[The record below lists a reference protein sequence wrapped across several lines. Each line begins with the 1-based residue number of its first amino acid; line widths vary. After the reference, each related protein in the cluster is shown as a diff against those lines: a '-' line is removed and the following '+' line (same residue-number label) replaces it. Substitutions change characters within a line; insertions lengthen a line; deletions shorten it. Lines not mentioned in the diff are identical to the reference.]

1 MKVKPLHWDET
12 IDVRHKVLWP
22 NKTPEYC
29 IVEGDEDALHFG
41 VFIENKLVC
50 VASIYVDGKSARLR
64 KFATLIEFQGKGI
77 GSFMIKFLLAKL
89 KELEISFFWFDA
101 RESATEFYKK
111 FGFTIEGE
119 RFYKEDIPYYKM
131 FKQL

>member
-1 MKVKPLHWDET
+1 MKVKSLHWDET

-131 FKQL
+131 FKKL